1 MKFKKTL
8 GKYMFGTDL
17 SEYYDT
23 QRMFYS
29 EFITDPEDLEAKR
42 ERIDREERDIKILS
56 VWIPNFSYV
65 WGVAAL
71 VTGNPGFLMMNAGG
85 ESLRWIGRYF
95 HRKNKESDELFR
107 NDQVF
112 IQEMKE
118 GLPTLK
124 GEGLDTRMLES
135 GLNNLKQTLD
145 SS

>member
-42 ERIDREERDIKILS
+42 ERIDRKERDIKILS